1 MLRCCCSESSEA
13 ESGEYLRM
21 VSAATLLA
29 GGRATTIAR
38 AAVGGVVWC
47 ERGSGYGWRRRS
59 GYVLRV
65 LVLGRV

>member
-1 MLRCCCSESSEA
+1 MLRCCCNESSEA

-38 AAVGGVVWC
+38 AAVGGVVR
-47 ERGSGYGWRRRS
+47 ERKWVWMAAEVRVCFAGACVRS
-59 GYVLRV
+59 RV
-65 LVLGRV
+65 E

>member
-38 AAVGGVVWC
+38 AAVGGVVR
-47 ERGSGYGWRRRS
+47 ERKWIWMDGGG
-59 GYVLRV
+59 GPGMFCGCLC
-65 LVLGRV
+65 